1 MLWTTLSASE
11 SSVNTVYEGA
21 CTCID
26 VFKWVFMLWT
36 RFVLLRGLY
45 ICVCVCIHIYIYVY
59 MYVYIY
65 THIYTHT
72 HIHTHIENGFGFVD
86 SIIGLIGFYK
96 HLMP

>member
-45 ICVCVCIHIYIYVY
+45 ICVCVYTYIYIYMCICMYIYIHIYIHTHT
-59 MYVYIY
+59 Y
-65 THIYTHT
+65 THILKM
-72 HIHTHIENGFGFVD
+72 
-86 SIIGLIGFYK
+86 GLD
-96 HLMP
+96 LWTRLSAS